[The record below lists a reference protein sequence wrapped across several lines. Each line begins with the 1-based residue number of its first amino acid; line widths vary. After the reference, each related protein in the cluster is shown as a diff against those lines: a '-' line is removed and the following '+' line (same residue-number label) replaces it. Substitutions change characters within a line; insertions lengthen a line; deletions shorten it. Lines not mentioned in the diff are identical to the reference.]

1 MQNCVV
7 KGYFRFCC
15 CDFSEFEFI
24 IIHWCFLLFSK
35 IFHFV
40 MVCFRCTGTLDILA
54 HSQFCLLFFLLP
66 SLSVVRSSFP
76 SMCSWF
82 YCCHFLP
89 LVFGI
94 IVFFRFC
101 FFTKNWCY
109 FSDSQS
115 ASRVFARSAEKR
127 FFLLIE
133 KEAGLESICCKHTLQ
148 RLRTNARLKIYMLQT
163 QAFVWKKIRYSKQNE
178 PKILNEKHES
188 WVEKARECQLL
199 NDSLSLVYTRKI
211 PQ

>member
-1 MQNCVV
+1 MQNCV

-15 CDFSEFEFI
+15 SDFSEFEFI

-54 HSQFCLLFFLLP
+54 YSQFCLLFFLLP

-76 SMCSWF
+76 SLCSWF
-82 YCCHFLP
+82 YCCHFLL

-101 FFTKNWCY
+101 FFLPKIDVIFLILNPPPGFLQGVQRSGFSLNWE
-109 FSDSQS
+109 
-115 ASRVFARSAEKR
+115 RSGFR
-127 FFLLIE
+127 
-133 KEAGLESICCKHTLQ
+133 
-148 RLRTNARLKIYMLQT
+148 IYMLQT
-163 QAFVWKKIRYSKQNE
+163 YAAKAANE
-178 PKILNEKHES
+178 
-188 WVEKARECQLL
+188 C
-199 NDSLSLVYTRKI
+199 
-211 PQ
+211 

>member
-54 HSQFCLLFFLLP
+54 YSQFCLLFFLLP

-76 SMCSWF
+76 SLCSWF

-94 IVFFRFC
+94 IVFFSFLFFYQKLMLFLWFSIRLPGFC
-101 FFTKNWCY
+101 KECREAVFSFNWE
-109 FSDSQS
+109 
-115 ASRVFARSAEKR
+115 RSGFR
-127 FFLLIE
+127 
-133 KEAGLESICCKHTLQ
+133 
-148 RLRTNARLKIYMLQT
+148 IYMRQT
-163 QAFVWKKIRYSKQNE
+163 YAAKAANE
-178 PKILNEKHES
+178 
-188 WVEKARECQLL
+188 C
-199 NDSLSLVYTRKI
+199 
-211 PQ
+211 

>member
-54 HSQFCLLFFLLP
+54 YSQFCLLFFLLP

-76 SMCSWF
+76 SLCSWF

-94 IVFFRFC
+94 IVFFSFLF

-148 RLRTNARLKIYMLQT
+148 RLRTNARFKIYMLQT
-163 QAFVWKKIRYSKQNE
+163 QAFVLKKDTILETKRTKNIQWKTWIM
-178 PKILNEKHES
+178 S
-188 WVEKARECQLL
+188 WKSAWVPIVEWF
-199 NDSLSLVYTRKI
+199 S
-211 PQ
+211 